1 MGKTCNKCKCV
12 KPPRSHHCSTCGRCV
27 LKMDHH
33 CPWMNNCVGLR
44 NQKAFLLFN
53 FYTMITSL
61 WTVIRVGIAWYHC
74 SDNDECDDFAGFM
87 TVLAVIMLL
96 MCGIFA
102 LFTCIMFADQLQMM
116 IEDTSTID
124 RMQARRAAKQT
135 ADDRKSQSKQVAG
148 RERNPKKAKPCCGRG
163 ARCSP
168 LFFLPCSFCKDLSV
182 EN

>member
-1 MGKTCNKCKCV
+1 
-12 KPPRSHHCSTCGRCV
+12 
-27 LKMDHH
+27 
-33 CPWMNNCVGLR
+33 MNNCVGLR

-53 FYTMITSL
+53 FYTMVTSA

-74 SDNDECDDFAGFM
+74 SDNDECDDFEGFM
-87 TVLAVIMLL
+87 TVLAVIMLF

-135 ADDRKSQSKQVAG
+135 ADDRKS
-148 RERNPKKAKPCCGRG
+148 
-163 ARCSP
+163 
-168 LFFLPCSFCKDLSV
+168 
-182 EN
+182 